1 MSTMDKVR
9 KIVQDKSAA
18 KIDGIMVDMFT
29 ASAIVQVYNKVNDA
43 NKAKM
48 DGPNV
53 KIGALVKIAHK
64 VMGR

>member
-18 KIDGIMVDMFT
+18 KIDGVMVDLFT
-29 ASAIVQVYNKVNDA
+29 ASAIVQIYDKVNDA

-48 DGPNV
+48 DN
-53 KIGALVKIAHK
+53 AKIAALANIAWK
-64 VMGR
+64 VMKR

>member
-18 KIDGIMVDMFT
+18 KIDGVMVDLFT
-29 ASAIVQVYNKVNDA
+29 ASAIVQIYDKVNDA

-48 DGPNV
+48 DN
-53 KIGALVKIAHK
+53 AKIATLANIAWK
-64 VMGR
+64 VMKR

>member
-18 KIDGIMVDMFT
+18 KIDGVMVDLFT
-29 ASAIVQVYNKVNDA
+29 ASAIVQIYDKVNDA

-48 DGPNV
+48 DNA
-53 KIGALVKIAHK
+53 KISALANIAWK
-64 VMGR
+64 VMKR